1 MLFSLLKQ
9 HYFDYISKTTVNK
22 LDKGITMI
30 RFKNC
35 SPKKVSTFNIAVIVI
50 CLMMMMIQVSG
61 CERDEAVEVHEIP
74 DDSGLLVVL
83 NKTGYTAMVIDMVS
97 REVLATLPTG
107 VAPHEAVISP
117 DGAYAIASNYGE
129 YDGEPGNTLTVINLH
144 ELAVDRTIDLG
155 EFTRPHGLAWF
166 NDGEHLAVTAEGQQ
180 SLIVLHFPTD
190 QVVQVIPTMQERSHI
205 VHLSSD
211 NSLAFV
217 ANIDYGTMS
226 VIDIDAGE
234 VIAQVVTDEG
244 AEGIAISP
252 DETEL
257 WITNRYADTI
267 SIVEL
272 EYFEV
277 VETLPAG
284 AFPIRANFT
293 PDGSHVLVANMM
305 GGDVSVFDAVTRAEI
320 KRIDLE
326 PESERNA
333 RPVGMQLIPGNRI
346 LVAGTQ
352 TDRLYMIDLESF
364 QIIDHIATGA
374 EPDGMAFMPNE

>member
-1 MLFSLLKQ
+1 
-9 HYFDYISKTTVNK
+9 
-22 LDKGITMI
+22 MI
-30 RFKNC
+30 RFIKC
-35 SPKKVSTFNIAVIVI
+35 SAKKVSTFTIAAIVI
-50 CLMMMMIQVSG
+50 GLMIMTQVSG
-61 CERDEAVEVHEIP
+61 CERDEAVEITETP
-74 DDSGLLVVL
+74 GDSGLLVVL
-83 NKTGYTAMVIDMVS
+83 NKTGYTAMVIDMES

-107 VAPHEAVISP
+107 VAPHEAEISP

-129 YDGEPGNTLTVINLH
+129 YDGEPGHTLTVINLH
-144 ELAVDRTIDLG
+144 ELTVDRTIDLG
-155 EFTRPHGLAWF
+155 KFTRPHGLAWF

-190 QVVQVIPTMQERSHI
+190 QVVQVIPTLQERSHI

-244 AEGIAISP
+244 AEGITISP
-252 DETEL
+252 DESEL

-277 VETLPAG
+277 IETLPAG

-305 GGDVSVFDAVTRAEI
+305 GGDISVFDAVTRTEI
-320 KRIDLE
+320 MRIDLE

-374 EPDGMAFMPNE
+374 EPDGMAFMPYE